1 MAEKTARDGN
11 LLYGL
16 DENPPLARSLVYAVQ
31 WLFFTLANS
40 AVVPVVVGNALELD
54 QAAIA
59 MLAQRTFLLQALASF
74 FQIFFGHRLP
84 IFEGPSGMWWGVFIS
99 LAAMAPSLG
108 KPMAVL
114 RTDLELG
121 LIITGIL
128 LVVIGFS
135 GLLSRALKLFT
146 PPVTGAVLVLLGLQ
160 MSGTFVKGMLGITVS
175 HHQVDLKAALISIVV
190 LSVIIGLNLKA
201 KNIFSSFAILVGLIT
216 GWLLAAM
223 AGLTKELNLE
233 NYSIIALPQVFA
245 WGEPTFDI
253 GITLTCILTGLLVLS
268 NLVASILAMERVL
281 EVKLPKKSYDRGVA
295 MTGFADVLSGFGA
308 TVGFVPYSAGAGM
321 VSLTRVAARLPFIIF
336 TIILFILGLLPALGA
351 FLASIPEP
359 VGYAALLASFCQMV
373 GFGLKDFAST
383 GLTARDYYVIGLPL
397 LVGTGLMFLPV
408 DAMQGVPNLLRYI
421 LGNGFI
427 TGMLLAIILEHVLL
441 PKRYFT

>member
-1 MAEKTARDGN
+1 MTEKTAQDKN
-11 LLYGL
+11 LLYNL

-40 AVVPVVVGNALELD
+40 AVVPVVVGNALALD
-54 QAAIA
+54 QAGIA
-59 MLAQRTFLLQALASF
+59 MLAQRTLLLQALASF
-74 FQIFFGHRLP
+74 FQVFFGHRLP

-99 LAAMAPSLG
+99 LAALAPSLG

-128 LVVIGFS
+128 LMVVGFS
-135 GLLSRALKLFT
+135 GLLSRTLKLFT
-146 PPVTGAVLVLLGLQ
+146 PPVTGTVLVLLGLQ
-160 MSGTFVKGMLGITVS
+160 MSGTFVKGMLGITAS
-175 HHQVDLKAALISIVV
+175 HQQVDLKAALISIVV
-190 LSVIIGLNLKA
+190 LSIIIGLNLKA
-201 KNIFSSFAILVGLIT
+201 KNIFSSIAILVGIII
-216 GWLLAAM
+216 GWILAAIG
-223 AGLTKELNLE
+223 GLTKELNLE
-233 NYSIIALPQVFA
+233 NSSIIALPQVFA
-245 WGEPTFDI
+245 WGEPTFDF
-253 GITLTCILTGLLVLS
+253 GIILTCILTGLLVLS
-268 NLVASILAMERVL
+268 NLVASILAMERVM
-281 EVKLPKKSYDRGVA
+281 EVKLPEKSYDRGVA

-308 TVGFVPYSAGAGM
+308 TVGFVPYSAGAAM

-397 LVGTGLMFLPV
+397 LVGTGLMFLPIETL
-408 DAMQGVPNLLRYI
+408 QGLPTLLRYI
-421 LGNGFI
+421 IGNGFI
-427 TGMLLAIILEHVLL
+427 AGMLLA
-441 PKRYFT
+441 